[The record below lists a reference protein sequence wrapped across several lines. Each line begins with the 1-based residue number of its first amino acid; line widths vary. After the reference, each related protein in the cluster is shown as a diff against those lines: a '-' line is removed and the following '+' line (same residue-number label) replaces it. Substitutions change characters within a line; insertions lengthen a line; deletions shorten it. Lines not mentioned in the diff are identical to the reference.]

1 MALAAAAPAAAAAT
15 AVHAAHGLVAAL
27 RQVRPEYTRPIT
39 IHSLTPDG
47 RSWLVHAEKWWPVE
61 EAAMRNVWSAR
72 PIEPTRGV
80 IMGRQVDFP
89 RRTAAFGV
97 DYKYT
102 GQIQR
107 STPLV
112 AAPDAIRE
120 VMTALSDGAEQPF
133 GEHNALLVNWYD
145 AKTGEYMGAHSDD
158 EKELV
163 PRAPVVSLSWA
174 TRGHY
179 RRFRFTARKG
189 VADAATPD
197 AWGMGAGVMKLY
209 NGCLVVMGGEC
220 QKTHKHELMK
230 PTKAL
235 GESEGRRINLT
246 LRAFRQTTVHLAS
259 KKRQRAVDGGKE
271 SAAAAAIPPP
281 TLSLPEW
288 APEAGAAASAYAP
301 ADGRA
306 DDDCSHALFAEAL
319 GLAEAEAAA
328 AE

>member
-1 MALAAAAPAAAAAT
+1 MLAAATPAAAAAT
-15 AVHAAHGLVAAL
+15 ASHAAHGLVAAL

-61 EAAMRNVWSAR
+61 EAALRNVWSAR

-102 GQIQR
+102 GQVQR
-107 STPLV
+107 SAPLG

-120 VMTALSDGAEQPF
+120 VMSALCDGAEPPF
-133 GEHNALLVNWYD
+133 GGHNALLVNWYD
-145 AKTGEYMGAHSDD
+145 AKHGEYMGAHSDD

-163 PRAPVVSLSWA
+163 SRAPVVSLSWA

-189 VADAATPD
+189 VADAVAPD

-209 NGCLVVMGGEC
+209 NGCLVVMGGAC
-220 QKTHKHELMK
+220 QQTHKHELMK

-235 GESEGRRINLT
+235 GESEGKRINLT
-246 LRAFRQTTVHLAS
+246 LRAFQTAAHLAS
-259 KKRQRAVDGGKE
+259 RKRQRPVDGGTE
-271 SAAAAAIPPP
+271 SAAAAP
-281 TLSLPEW
+281 TLSPTLSRPEW
-288 APEAGAAASAYAP
+288 APEVDAAASASAP

-306 DDDCSHALFAEAL
+306 DDDCSHALFAEAR